1 MGCCVTHIGIINEFP
16 YEDIDEFNK
25 LKNEINYILNNKE
38 NINHSDNKEL
48 LELINKISIKIAK
61 CQEVLENLKT
71 KRRINPEIIN
81 EIIQGIKTNIKE
93 LKEYNIFLN
102 NQIKINKNVIQI
114 KEILEEEIKP
124 KKIVNGKTK
133 LIIKD
138 ISINNNKLKYKNN
151 LNLNQIKPI
160 YYKKFVRRNK
170 NKFNKTIS
178 PMNSNRQYL
187 LTDFNCF
194 NNLDN
199 GKFNKTVNLYDK
211 NMVSMYDDEN
221 KINIIFE
228 LENGKKIAIDNYKN
242 DTFLNA
248 INKLGEK
255 VDTYNNIENMIVM
268 DGNNDITDKIIKGEI
283 ISEFQLNDYH
293 LINITLKTNKKES

>member
-1 MGCCVTHIGIINEFP
+1 MGCCLTHIRIINEFP
-16 YEDIDEFNK
+16 YEDIDGFNK

-61 CQEVLENLKT
+61 CQEIIENLKT

-81 EIIQGIKTNIKE
+81 EIIQGIKTNVKE

-102 NQIKINKNVIQI
+102 NQIKINKNVIKI

-124 KKIVNGKTK
+124 KEIVNGKTK

-138 ISINNNKLKYKNN
+138 KSINNNKLKYKNN

-170 NKFNKTIS
+170 NNFNKTIN
-178 PMNSNRQYL
+178 PMNSNKQYL
-187 LTDFNCF
+187 LTNFNCF
-194 NNLDN
+194 NNLNN
-199 GKFNKTVNLYDK
+199 GIFHKTVNLYDK
-211 NMVSMYDDEN
+211 NMISMYDYEN

>member
-1 MGCCVTHIGIINEFP
+1 MGCCVTHVGIINEFP

-102 NQIKINKNVIQI
+102 NQIKINKNVIQL

-124 KKIVNGKTK
+124 KEIVNGKTK

-138 ISINNNKLKYKNN
+138 KSINNNKLKYKNN

-170 NKFNKTIS
+170 NNINKTIS
-178 PMNSNRQYL
+178 PMNSNKQYL

-194 NNLDN
+194 NNLN
-199 GKFNKTVNLYDK
+199 NSIFHKTVNLYDK
-211 NMVSMYDDEN
+211 NMISIYDDEN

>member
-1 MGCCVTHIGIINEFP
+1 M
-16 YEDIDEFNK
+16 
-25 LKNEINYILNNKE
+25 
-38 NINHSDNKEL
+38 
-48 LELINKISIKIAK
+48 
-61 CQEVLENLKT
+61 
-71 KRRINPEIIN
+71 
-81 EIIQGIKTNIKE
+81 
-93 LKEYNIFLN
+93 
-102 NQIKINKNVIQI
+102 
-114 KEILEEEIKP
+114 
-124 KKIVNGKTK
+124 
-133 LIIKD
+133 
-138 ISINNNKLKYKNN
+138 
-151 LNLNQIKPI
+151 
-160 YYKKFVRRNK
+160 
-170 NKFNKTIS
+170 
-178 PMNSNRQYL
+178 
-187 LTDFNCF
+187 
-194 NNLDN
+194 DN